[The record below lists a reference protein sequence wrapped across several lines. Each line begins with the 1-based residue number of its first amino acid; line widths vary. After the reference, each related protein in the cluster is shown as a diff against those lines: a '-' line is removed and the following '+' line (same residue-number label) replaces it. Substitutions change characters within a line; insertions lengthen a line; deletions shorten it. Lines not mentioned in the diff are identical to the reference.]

1 MKRILSILS
10 TFLFALV
17 LTLTSCT
24 KENLRTSNEC
34 DICGTWK
41 FDSIVVPSQVNSCGI
56 TTDYDNS
63 PFSAHTINFT
73 DKPGNIYQIYTN
85 TGDTS
90 ASYYVNYIDSDSIN
104 FTDTPYWTFS
114 FKIQINSN
122 KMTMTGLKHQND
134 PGLCDRTE
142 IWYFTKN

>member
-63 PFSAHTINFT
+63 PLLLIMITVLSPHILEILRINLV
-73 DKPGNIYQIYTN
+73 IYTK
-85 TGDTS
+85 
-90 ASYYVNYIDSDSIN
+90 
-104 FTDTPYWTFS
+104 F
-114 FKIQINSN
+114 IQ
-122 KMTMTGLKHQND
+122 TQ
-134 PGLCDRTE
+134 E
-142 IWYFTKN
+142 ILQLHIT